1 MIETQ
6 QYNNWTKYTTLP
18 LLKKKNNK
26 KNKKNK
32 KKKKIYNSN
41 LNFNVND
48 RIITNTSRQQCQINV
63 TRENMLLPINDHM
76 K

>member
-18 LLKKKNNK
+18 LLKKKF
-26 KNKKNK
+26 
-32 KKKKIYNSN
+32 YNSN

-48 RIITNTSRQQCQINV
+48 RIITNTSWQQCQINV
-63 TRENMLLPINDHM
+63 TRETMLLPINDYL

>member
-18 LLKKKNNK
+18 LF
-26 KNKKNK
+26 

>member
-18 LLKKKNNK
+18 LLK
-26 KNKKNK
+26 K

-63 TRENMLLPINDHM
+63 TRETMLLPINDHM

>member
-18 LLKKKNNK
+18 LL
-26 KNKKNK
+26 

-48 RIITNTSRQQCQINV
+48 RIITNTSWQQCQINV
-63 TRENMLLPINDHM
+63 TRETMLLPINDYM

>member
-18 LLKKKNNK
+18 LLKKKF
-26 KNKKNK
+26 
-32 KKKKIYNSN
+32 YNSN

-48 RIITNTSRQQCQINV
+48 RIITNTSWQQCQINV
-63 TRENMLLPINDHM
+63 TRETMLLPINDYM